1 MVSKISFKLYL
12 IILFALILLSSC
24 RKKEE
29 SEEIGP
35 TTVEPEKPLCKITS
49 ITDSITNMHEDYIYK
64 NDKLLRI
71 ISYSYDSAWLNKHII
86 YDEEGKKIREE
97 YYTYHDTTISYYN
110 SYTYN
115 SVGHLISV
123 SQTNNYPLI
132 GETLFSHIYVYDLK
146 NRVVRV
152 EQVSIFK
159 EVFSTLHLIYDEYDN
174 IVDIRNCI
182 DGTCEP
188 YISYEYDYTLKA
200 SPDSDYRFLLGFSPN
215 HFIKRKIEY
224 FDYKKVHEVYYIPIK
239 TDTDGKI
246 LKMGSYSDGDLEH
259 MCTYQYNC
267 D

>member
-35 TTVEPEKPLCKITS
+35 TTVEPEKPLCKIAL
-49 ITDSITNMHEDYIYK
+49 ITDSIFETREDYVYENK
-64 NDKLLRI
+64 KLLKI
-71 ISYSYDSAWLNKHII
+71 TSYTYGNEWCNKHII

-97 YYTYHDTTISYYN
+97 YYTYQDTDVKYYN

-123 SQTNNYPLI
+123 SQTTNYPLI

-159 EVFSTLHLIYDEYDN
+159 EVLSTLHLIYDEYDN

-188 YISYEYDYTLKA
+188 YISYEYDYALKA
-200 SPDSDYRFLLGFSPN
+200 SPNSDYGFLLNFSPN

-224 FDYKKVHEVYYIPIK
+224 FNYNKVHEVYYKPIK
-239 TDTDGKI
+239 TDTEGNI
-246 LKMGSYSDGDLEH
+246 LKMESYSDGYLER
-259 MCTYQYNC
+259 MYTYQYNC